1 MTVGGTR
8 VSRYVVFSGVL
19 TVLLG
24 AAVPAR
30 AQSAPPE
37 DPAKSQVL
45 LYELAL
51 RRAVEIG
58 GQRLA
63 QQALVLVPELTLA
76 TAEQAIVRGFRL
88 PKWGYVF
95 DVQAPNIKSTMMV
108 WDMMLRRRP
117 SGPEVQ
123 PSGQPV
129 SDRVAA
135 TGLVPADPVAPA
147 TPAFD
152 PDRAYTT
159 YIKEALIEALL
170 DNSVI
175 LALAPGEHL
184 TIVASGIDQPNSN
197 PLYRPSSGK
206 LIMTISAA
214 DLQDLRSGRITRDQ
228 AKERIAQERF

>member
-1 MTVGGTR
+1 
-8 VSRYVVFSGVL
+8 
-19 TVLLG
+19 
-24 AAVPAR
+24 
-30 AQSAPPE
+30 
-37 DPAKSQVL
+37 VL

-117 SGPEVQ
+117 SGSEV
-123 PSGQPV
+123 PAAGQPV

-135 TGLVPADPVAPA
+135 TGLVPADPVAPTA
-147 TPAFD
+147 PAFD

-175 LALAPGEHL
+175 LTIAPGEHL

-206 LIMTISAA
+206 LIMTISAS
-214 DLQDLRSGRITRDQ
+214 DLQDLRLGRITRDQ